1 MSAEIGCVEGSRS
14 RCPQLLGDGEGGPC
28 LDPPGRLCLGE
39 NAGPR
44 RERLVEPKV
53 VPPPHGHQVAEPHVR
68 HLVQDGLGPTLVR
81 SIRDPA
87 AEHVVL
93 VVGDAG
99 RVLHRTGVEVRHEEL
114 VVLGERVGEAEDIF
128 EEAESTAS
136 DVEQL
141 VGIEVLGEGDPAEQT
156 QRDGALLALV
166 LAADHV
172 VGTRDDGGDVG
183 GQPRRRFESPT
194 GGRVVPFDRRRLWCG

>member
-1 MSAEIGCVEGSRS
+1 
-14 RCPQLLGDGEGGPC
+14 
-28 LDPPGRLCLGE
+28 
-39 NAGPR
+39 
-44 RERLVEPKV
+44 
-53 VPPPHGHQVAEPHVR
+53 VR

-81 SIRDPA
+81 SIRDSA

-99 RVLHRTGVEVRHEEL
+99 RVLHCTGVEVRHEEL

-141 VGIEVLGEGDPAEQT
+141 VGIEVLGEGAAAEQT

-183 GQPRRRFESPT
+183 RQPRRRFESPT
-194 GGRVVPFDRRRLWCG
+194 GGSLVPVDWRRLRCG